1 MEITNNL
8 SEKALYDYKIV
19 RNAIAGDE
27 KAYGELFKRYKDS
40 VYFMILKMV
49 NNRTDAE
56 DLMFEAFEKAF
67 ASLNYYSPQFAFST
81 WLFKIASNNTIDFI
95 RKRKAQTVS
104 LDVDDINPEDRGYI
118 NSIPADVRT
127 PDEEAI
133 RQQRADFMREKVA
146 LLKGRYRRLIE
157 LRYFDEFSYEE
168 IADTLAIP
176 LGTVKAQF
184 VCAQRVVVS
193 DSVVFSGVVFD
204 TQDSQTLPNV
214 TCRYGEGKATISDQ
228 MGCFVLKIGRKDTVR
243 FTFVGYKPCT
253 VVMPD
258 TLLEDRYMMGVFLS
272 PDTLQ
277 LSEALILRRW
287 GEVQRQNLINARNNM
302 TGILKQAYAPVD
314 YMDAD
319 MNQRMMLNEYARSVE
334 MKGHVDVGIGVGTQ
348 SVDAYKMLRMR
359 RRVKNQKEWLNPNEI
374 DLLKKIYYLKKKEK
388 QDN

>member
-146 LLKGRYRRLIE
+146 LLKGR
-157 LRYFDEFSYEE
+157 SYEE

-176 LGTVKAQF
+176 LGTVKAQLF
-184 VCAQRVVVS
+184 RARELLLNILQH
-193 DSVVFSGVVFD
+193 
-204 TQDSQTLPNV
+204 T
-214 TCRYGEGKATISDQ
+214 EIAKEHGK
-228 MGCFVLKIGRKDTVR
+228 
-243 FTFVGYKPCT
+243 
-253 VVMPD
+253 
-258 TLLEDRYMMGVFLS
+258 
-272 PDTLQ
+272 
-277 LSEALILRRW
+277 
-287 GEVQRQNLINARNNM
+287 N
-302 TGILKQAYAPVD
+302 
-314 YMDAD
+314 
-319 MNQRMMLNEYARSVE
+319 
-334 MKGHVDVGIGVGTQ
+334 
-348 SVDAYKMLRMR
+348 
-359 RRVKNQKEWLNPNEI
+359 
-374 DLLKKIYYLKKKEK
+374 
-388 QDN
+388 